1 MDRVTLLFLVAI
13 IVIIIIIIMNK
24 NQLLNERFAV
34 SHREPKKELI
44 MNLLPGFDNE
54 ILGTFIPQKNKTKNP
69 NNLVYSRSLMSNTWY
84 GPVTNGNVLNHVL
97 TDLCYAPNRKL
108 IGVFMTL
115 VDSDPYYSLY
125 IKEST
130 DMKSK
135 WLLLDDSENIR
146 SIIFDLDGRMIGCH
160 AITGQIYKKR
170 SDEMKSEWVE
180 TSNFDIPMKKL
191 IFDKD
196 LYLMGI
202 GMADGKLYKKM
213 GYFWSE
219 NSWDTENVGND
230 TIFDCFHDFDGCLI
244 ASSYNGI
251 VKQTSANYMAPFLPI
266 RETKKNKSKYS
277 LNEILKFKTGL
288 VLEDDL
294 VLDDNSNLG
303 SELKEI
309 LKYKK
314 QALKLCKNKSNRLKK
329 IDYQPDKSDSRN
341 IQLVNKQSQMIN
353 NLESMIKK
361 LESDLE

>member
-1 MDRVTLLFLVAI
+1 MNRETSLFLVAI
-13 IVIIIIIIMNK
+13 IAIIAIIIVNK
-24 NQLLNERFAV
+24 KQLLNENFVV

-54 ILGTFIPQKNKTKNP
+54 ILGTFIPQKGKTKES

-84 GPVTNGNVLNHVL
+84 GPVTNGTVSGHVL
-97 TDLCYAPNRKL
+97 TDLCYSPDKRL

-115 VDSDPYYSLY
+115 VESDPYYSLY

-130 DMKSK
+130 DRKSK
-135 WLLLDDSENIR
+135 WVLLDDSENIR
-146 SIIFDLDGRMIGCH
+146 SIIFDLDGLMMGCH

-170 SDEMKSEWVE
+170 TEEMTSEWVE
-180 TSNFDIPMKKL
+180 TSNYDIPMKKL

-213 GYFWSE
+213 GYFWNE

-230 TIFDCFHDFDGCLI
+230 TIFDCFHDSDGCLI
-244 ASSYNGI
+244 ASSYKGI
-251 VKQTSANYMAPFLPI
+251 VKQTSANYMSPFVPI
-266 RETKKNKSKYS
+266 KETKRSKKRYS
-277 LNEILKFKTGL
+277 LNEILKLKTGL

-294 VLDDNSNLG
+294 ILDDTSNLG

-329 IDYQPDKSDSRN
+329 IDYQPDKSNSRN

-353 NLESMIKK
+353 NLESMIKR
-361 LESDLE
+361 LESDLD